1 MPAFLLASKGTG
13 SVLMEVVLA
22 VTLTCYDF
30 SLLICDLIF
39 IKPLELCI
47 ICMTEDDRV
56 YS

>member
-1 MPAFLLASKGTG
+1 MPAFLLASKGTE

-39 IKPLELCI
+39 N
-47 ICMTEDDRV
+47 
-56 YS
+56 